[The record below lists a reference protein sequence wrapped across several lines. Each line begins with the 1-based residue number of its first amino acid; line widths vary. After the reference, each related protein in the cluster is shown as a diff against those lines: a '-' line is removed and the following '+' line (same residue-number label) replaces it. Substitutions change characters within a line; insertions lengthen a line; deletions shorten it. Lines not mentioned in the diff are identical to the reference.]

1 MESHEEKLLA
11 MVQESKMNQARE
23 IMKQK
28 EKELKAQQ
36 PQPSGLSYFASFFTA
51 VASSVTGRAAAPTA
65 PTPTPSSSTPTSSI
79 GNTGNTG
86 NTGSGGYGMNGYEMN
101 GSGNS
106 GMSLGRGMKLGMG
119 KKESL
124 SVRVF
129 LINHHFYYS
138 LSYDDYSYD

>member
-36 PQPSGLSYFASFFTA
+36 P
-51 VASSVTGRAAAPTA
+51 ASSGFGFLSSLFSSAVSTVAHTVRTVGAAADRA
-65 PTPTPSSSTPTSSI
+65 PMATPAPMASMPKRWAR
-79 GNTGNTG
+79 
-86 NTGSGGYGMNGYEMN
+86 GSGVTRREETV
-101 GSGNS
+101 SS
-106 GMSLGRGMKLGMG
+106 SLGRGMQLSGS

-124 SVRVF
+124 SVGAGRVREA
-129 LINHHFYYS
+129 
-138 LSYDDYSYD
+138 

>member
-36 PQPSGLSYFASFFTA
+36 P
-51 VASSVTGRAAAPTA
+51 ASSGFGFLSSLFSSAVSTVAHTVRTVDAAADRA
-65 PTPTPSSSTPTSSI
+65 PMATPAPMASMPKRWAR
-79 GNTGNTG
+79 
-86 NTGSGGYGMNGYEMN
+86 GSGVTRREETV
-101 GSGNS
+101 SS
-106 GMSLGRGMKLGMG
+106 SLGRGMQLSGS

-124 SVRVF
+124 SVGAGRVREA
-129 LINHHFYYS
+129 
-138 LSYDDYSYD
+138 

>member
-65 PTPTPSSSTPTSSI
+65 PTPTPTPTPSTT
-79 GNTGNTG
+79 NTS
-86 NTGSGGYGMNGYEMN
+86 GSGSGYGMNGYEMGGN
-101 GSGNS
+101 G

-124 SVRVF
+124 SVGRF
-129 LINHHFYYS
+129 LS
-138 LSYDDYSYD
+138 S

>member
-36 PQPSGLSYFASFFTA
+36 P
-51 VASSVTGRAAAPTA
+51 ASSGFGFLSSLFSSAVSTVAHTVRTVDAAADRA
-65 PTPTPSSSTPTSSI
+65 PMATPAPMAAVPKRWAR
-79 GNTGNTG
+79 
-86 NTGSGGYGMNGYEMN
+86 GSGVTRREETLP
-101 GSGNS
+101 S
-106 GMSLGRGMKLGMG
+106 SLGRGMQLSGS

-124 SVRVF
+124 SVGAGRVREA
-129 LINHHFYYS
+129 
-138 LSYDDYSYD
+138 

>member
-36 PQPSGLSYFASFFTA
+36 P
-51 VASSVTGRAAAPTA
+51 ASSGFGFLSSLFSSAVSTVAHTVRTVDSAADRAPMATPAPMA
-65 PTPTPSSSTPTSSI
+65 SVPKRWAR
-79 GNTGNTG
+79 
-86 NTGSGGYGMNGYEMN
+86 GSGMTCREETLP
-101 GSGNS
+101 S
-106 GMSLGRGMKLGMG
+106 SLGRGMQLSGS

-124 SVRVF
+124 SVGHGRVREA
-129 LINHHFYYS
+129 
-138 LSYDDYSYD
+138 

>member
-36 PQPSGLSYFASFFTA
+36 P
-51 VASSVTGRAAAPTA
+51 ASSGFGFLSSLFSSAVSTVAHTVRTVDAAADRA
-65 PTPTPSSSTPTSSI
+65 PMATPAPMASMPKRWAR
-79 GNTGNTG
+79 
-86 NTGSGGYGMNGYEMN
+86 GSGVTRREETV
-101 GSGNS
+101 SS
-106 GMSLGRGMKLGMG
+106 SLGRGMQLSGS

-124 SVRVF
+124 SVGPGRVREA
-129 LINHHFYYS
+129 
-138 LSYDDYSYD
+138 

>member
-36 PQPSGLSYFASFFTA
+36 PASSGFGFLSSLFSSAVSTVAHTVRTVDAAADRAPMATPAPMASVPKRWARGSGVTRREET
-51 VASSVTGRAAAPTA
+51 VAS
-65 PTPTPSSSTPTSSI
+65 
-79 GNTGNTG
+79 
-86 NTGSGGYGMNGYEMN
+86 
-101 GSGNS
+101 
-106 GMSLGRGMKLGMG
+106 SLGRGMQLSGS

-124 SVRVF
+124 SVGAGRVREA
-129 LINHHFYYS
+129 
-138 LSYDDYSYD
+138 

>member
-36 PQPSGLSYFASFFTA
+36 P
-51 VASSVTGRAAAPTA
+51 ASSGFGFLSSLFSSAVSTVAHTVRTVDAAADRTPMATPA
-65 PTPTPSSSTPTSSI
+65 PMASMPKRWAR
-79 GNTGNTG
+79 
-86 NTGSGGYGMNGYEMN
+86 GSGVTRREETV
-101 GSGNS
+101 SS
-106 GMSLGRGMKLGMG
+106 SLGRGMQLSGS

-124 SVRVF
+124 SVGAGCVCEA
-129 LINHHFYYS
+129 
-138 LSYDDYSYD
+138 

>member
-36 PQPSGLSYFASFFTA
+36 PASSGFGFLSSLFSSAVSTVAHTVRTVDAAADRAPMVTPAPMASMPKRWARGSGVTRREET
-51 VASSVTGRAAAPTA
+51 VAS
-65 PTPTPSSSTPTSSI
+65 
-79 GNTGNTG
+79 
-86 NTGSGGYGMNGYEMN
+86 
-101 GSGNS
+101 
-106 GMSLGRGMKLGMG
+106 SLGRGMQLSGS

-124 SVRVF
+124 SVGAGRVREA
-129 LINHHFYYS
+129 
-138 LSYDDYSYD
+138 

>member
-36 PQPSGLSYFASFFTA
+36 P
-51 VASSVTGRAAAPTA
+51 ASSGFGFLSSLFSSAVSTVAHTVRTVDAAADRMPTA
-65 PTPTPSSSTPTSSI
+65 TPAPMASMPKRWAR
-79 GNTGNTG
+79 
-86 NTGSGGYGMNGYEMN
+86 GSGVRRREETV
-101 GSGNS
+101 SS
-106 GMSLGRGMKLGMG
+106 SLGRGMQLSGS

-124 SVRVF
+124 SVGAGRVREA
-129 LINHHFYYS
+129 
-138 LSYDDYSYD
+138 

>member
-36 PQPSGLSYFASFFTA
+36 P
-51 VASSVTGRAAAPTA
+51 ASSGFGFLSSLFSSAVSTVAHTVRTVDSAADRAPMATPAPMA
-65 PTPTPSSSTPTSSI
+65 SVPKRWAR
-79 GNTGNTG
+79 
-86 NTGSGGYGMNGYEMN
+86 GSGMTRREETV
-101 GSGNS
+101 SS
-106 GMSLGRGMKLGMG
+106 SLGRGMQLSGS

-124 SVRVF
+124 SVGAGRVREA
-129 LINHHFYYS
+129 
-138 LSYDDYSYD
+138 

>member
-36 PQPSGLSYFASFFTA
+36 P
-51 VASSVTGRAAAPTA
+51 ASSGFGFLSSLFSSAVSTVAHTVRTVDAAADRA
-65 PTPTPSSSTPTSSI
+65 PMATPAPMASMPKRWARGSEVRRREETVSS
-79 GNTGNTG
+79 
-86 NTGSGGYGMNGYEMN
+86 
-101 GSGNS
+101 
-106 GMSLGRGMKLGMG
+106 SLGRGMQLSGS

-124 SVRVF
+124 SVGAGRVREA
-129 LINHHFYYS
+129 
-138 LSYDDYSYD
+138 

>member
-36 PQPSGLSYFASFFTA
+36 PASSGFGFLSSLFSSAVSTVAHTVRTVDAAADRAPMATPAPMASMPKRWARGSGVTRREET
-51 VASSVTGRAAAPTA
+51 VAS
-65 PTPTPSSSTPTSSI
+65 
-79 GNTGNTG
+79 
-86 NTGSGGYGMNGYEMN
+86 
-101 GSGNS
+101 
-106 GMSLGRGMKLGMG
+106 SLGRGMQLSGS

-124 SVRVF
+124 SVGAGRVREA
-129 LINHHFYYS
+129 
-138 LSYDDYSYD
+138 

>member
-36 PQPSGLSYFASFFTA
+36 P
-51 VASSVTGRAAAPTA
+51 ASSGFGFLSSLFSSAVSTVAHTVRTVDAAADRTPTA
-65 PTPTPSSSTPTSSI
+65 TPAPMASMPKRWAR
-79 GNTGNTG
+79 
-86 NTGSGGYGMNGYEMN
+86 GSGVTRREETV
-101 GSGNS
+101 SS
-106 GMSLGRGMKLGMG
+106 SLGRGMQLSGS

-124 SVRVF
+124 SVGAGRVREA
-129 LINHHFYYS
+129 
-138 LSYDDYSYD
+138 

>member
-36 PQPSGLSYFASFFTA
+36 PASSGFGFLSSLFSSAVSTVAHTVRTVDAAADRTPMATPAPMAPMASMPKRWARGSGVTRREET
-51 VASSVTGRAAAPTA
+51 VAS
-65 PTPTPSSSTPTSSI
+65 
-79 GNTGNTG
+79 
-86 NTGSGGYGMNGYEMN
+86 
-101 GSGNS
+101 
-106 GMSLGRGMKLGMG
+106 SLGRGMQLSGS

-124 SVRVF
+124 SVGAGRVREA
-129 LINHHFYYS
+129 
-138 LSYDDYSYD
+138 